1 MSHQSEAQLE
11 NELVAQLAGQ
21 GFAKVTIADGD
32 DLLLNFKEQLEAFN
46 GHRYSDREFAKV
58 LNHLGQ
64 GSFFDKAEK
73 LRDRF
78 RLEKED
84 GTSEYV
90 QFFDGEEAGANR
102 WQVTHQVTQVGTYK
116 NRYDVTI
123 LANGLP
129 LVHIELKR
137 RGLEMKEAFNQINR
151 YQRHSFGANDG
162 LYQYTQLFVV
172 SNGVNTKYYS
182 NNGGANSFKQTNYW
196 ADEKNRVVPELAD
209 FATAFLTPDRVTRMV
224 GRYIVLNTLK
234 QSMVLRPYQVYA
246 TEAIVRKVEEGEGN
260 GYIWHTTGSG
270 KTLTSFKASQIV
282 TQMPEVFKVVFVV
295 DRKDLDYQ
303 TMREFNAFRKGSVD
317 ATSNTQSLVTQLVD
331 DTKLIVTTV
340 QKLNNAVS
348 KSGYAQRLSAVRD
361 QKMVFIFDECHRSQ
375 FGETH
380 QRIVDFFPNHQM
392 FGFTGTPIFADNAA
406 RNALGKRTTRD
417 LFGDCLHKYVITDA
431 IRDQKVLPFGV
442 EYVGRYRNA
451 SRTFVDIDVEAID
464 TTEVLN
470 SEQRLEKVADYII
483 AHHDAK
489 TYSRDFTSIFAVSS
503 IDNLITYYDL
513 FQRKKEAGEHDL
525 RIATIFT
532 YRTNEDDADANDLI
546 ADDDAG
552 MFGLAAEAP
561 SQYGTQHSR
570 EKLDAMMADY
580 NAMYGT
586 SFSTQD
592 KGFDNYFTDLS
603 KRIKDREK
611 KGALDR
617 DRVDILLVVSMF
629 LTGFDA
635 KKINTMYVDKNLR
648 YHGLIQA
655 FSRTNRILGEKK
667 SQGNIVCFRNLKQ
680 ATDEAITL
688 YSNTEALETVI
699 MPDYDQVRDKLVEAL
714 SELDAVAPNL
724 ASVDE
729 LLGETA
735 ELAFVTAFRRV
746 IRAVNLAE
754 TYADFSWEDLPIDEQ
769 DYEDFKAKYLDLYEK
784 VKANTAKE
792 KVSVLDD
799 IDFEV
804 ELIHRDK
811 INVDYILRLMG
822 RLKEAQTPQQVAKEK
837 KAILDMIAGEIKLRS
852 KRELIEKFIEEHLP
866 TIHDV
871 DAIPDEFQQYVQREK
886 TLALGRICEEEN
898 LDRAQFAALMESYIY
913 SNREPL
919 RDDIFRCLDS
929 RPSILVARSVGE
941 RILTRMRDFVDTF
954 VTAMV
959 A

>member
-1 MSHQSEAQLE
+1 MSYQSEAQLE
-11 NELVAQLAGQ
+11 QALIDQLAGQ
-21 GFAKVTIADGD
+21 GFATVTITDGA
-32 DLLLNFKEQLEAFN
+32 DLLLNLKEQLEAFN
-46 GHRYSDREFAKV
+46 GHSYSDREFKKV
-58 LNHLGQ
+58 LNHLGK

-78 RLEKED
+78 MLERD
-84 GTSEYV
+84 DATSAYV
-90 QFFDGEEAGANR
+90 RFFDADDDGANH
-102 WQVTHQVTQVGTYK
+102 WQVTHQVTQQGTYK

-129 LVHIELKR
+129 VTHIELKR

-151 YQRHSFGANDG
+151 YQRHSFAANDG
-162 LYQYTQLFVV
+162 LYQYTQLFVI

-182 NNGGANSFKQTNYW
+182 NKGGSNSFKQTNYW
-196 ADEKNRVVPELAD
+196 ADEKNRIVPELAD
-209 FATAFLTPDRVTRMV
+209 FAQAFLTPEHLTRMI
-224 GRYIVLNTLK
+224 GRYIVLNTMKEL
-234 QSMVLRPYQVYA
+234 MVLRPYQVYA
-246 TEAIVRKVEEGEGN
+246 TEAIVQTVEQGEGN

-282 TQMPEVFKVVFVV
+282 TKMPDVFKVVFVV

-303 TMREFNAFRKGSVD
+303 TMREFNEFRKGSVD
-317 ATSNTQSLVTQLVD
+317 ATSNTKSLVTQLVD

-348 KSGYAQRLSAVRD
+348 KAVYAKQLAPVKGE
-361 QKMVFIFDECHRSQ
+361 KMVFIFDECHRSQ

-380 QRIVDFFPNHQM
+380 QRIVDFFPRHQL
-392 FGFTGTPIFADNAA
+392 FGFTGTPIFAENAS

-431 IRDQKVLPFGV
+431 IRDEKVLRFGV
-442 EYVGRYRNA
+442 EYVGRYRNT
-451 SRTFVDIDVEAID
+451 SRTFVDIDIEAID

-470 SEQRLEKVADYII
+470 SEQRLEKITDYII

-489 TYSRDFTSIFAVSS
+489 TFNRDFTSIFAVSS

-525 RIATIFT
+525 RIAPIFT
-532 YRTNEDDADANDLI
+532 YRTNEEDADANDLVVDE
-546 ADDDAG
+546 AS

-561 SQYGTQHSR
+561 SRYGSQHSR
-570 EKLDAMMADY
+570 EKLDEMMGHY
-580 NAMYGT
+580 NAQYGT

-592 KGFDNYFTDLS
+592 KGFENYFKDLG
-603 KRIKDREK
+603 KRIKEREK
-611 KGALDR
+611 KGALDE

-635 KKINTMYVDKNLR
+635 KKINTMWVDKNLR

-667 SQGNIVCFRNLKQ
+667 AQGNIVCFRNLKE

-699 MPDYDQVRDKLVEAL
+699 MPDFDQVRDKLVEAL
-714 SELDAVAPNL
+714 AGLQEIAPDL
-724 ASVDE
+724 ASVDQ

-735 ELAFVTAFRRV
+735 ELGFVTAFRRV

-769 DYEDFKAKYLDLYEK
+769 DYEDYKAKYLDLYEK
-784 VKANTAKE
+784 VKNNRQKE
-792 KVSVLDD
+792 KVSALDD

-811 INVDYILRLMG
+811 INVDYILRLLG
-822 RLKEAQTPQQVAKEK
+822 RLRETRSPQQAAKEK
-837 KAILDMIAGEIKLRS
+837 KAILDMIAGEVKLRS

-866 TIHDV
+866 LIHDV
-871 DAIPDEFQQYVQREK
+871 DAIPDEFERYVQKEK

-913 SNREPL
+913 SNREPI
-919 RDDIFRCLDS
+919 RDDIFQCLDS
-929 RPSILVARSVGE
+929 RPSVLMARGIGE